1 MLWLAL
7 VLFIALSVA
16 MLRGGRLV
24 NLGDIRLRQWWLLP
38 LGFVVQI
45 AGTWGGA
52 PWGRGVSVGLVL
64 ASYLPLLA
72 LVILNRDRPGM
83 WLAGLGVLMNF
94 SVIALN
100 GGMPVML
107 EAARVAAGGSAGAA
121 ADITGSTKHVIL
133 DTSTVLPFLGDVIP
147 VRLVGNGQVISLGDV
162 FLAVGLAR
170 FLEAE
175 LRKPVR
181 WFKHG
186 ASTPAGSA
194 AKR

>member
-16 MLRGGRLV
+16 VLRGGRMS
-24 NLGDIRLRQWWLLP
+24 NLADIRLRQWWLLP
-38 LGFVVQI
+38 FGFLVQF
-45 AGTWGGA
+45 AGTWNGA
-52 PWGRGVSVGLVL
+52 PWSRPVSLGLIL
-64 ASYLPLLA
+64 ASYVILVV

-83 WLAGLGVLMNF
+83 WLAGLGVLLNF

-107 EAARVAAGGSAGAA
+107 EAARIAAGGSAGAA
-121 ADITGSTKHVIL
+121 SDIAGSTKHVML
-133 DTSTVLPFLGDVIP
+133 DTGTIFPFLGDVMP
-147 VRLVGNGQVISLGDV
+147 VRLVGQGQVISLGDV
-162 FLAVGLAR
+162 FLAVGLGR

-175 LRKPVR
+175 LRRPVR

-194 AKR
+194 ARR